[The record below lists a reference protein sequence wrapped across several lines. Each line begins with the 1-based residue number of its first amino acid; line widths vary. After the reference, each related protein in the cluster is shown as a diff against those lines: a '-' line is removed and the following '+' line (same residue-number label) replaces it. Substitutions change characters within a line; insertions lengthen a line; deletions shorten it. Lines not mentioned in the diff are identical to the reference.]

1 MLANSTTAYRNP
13 RETPPHE
20 GIMTIERPPMRTEER
35 EPAWRRACLYHAW
48 RQAGAS
54 GQEAHETVVAAV
66 QTVLLL
72 PWKDASIE
80 AVNAIACA
88 TPSSSRV
95 PGCPAR

>member
-1 MLANSTTAYRNP
+1 MP
-13 RETPPHE
+13 
-20 GIMTIERPPMRTEER
+20 TEER

-54 GQEAHETVVAAV
+54 DHEAHETVVAAV

-95 PGCPAR
+95 VLAGAQHTERWRAKVPDNLNGRARRH